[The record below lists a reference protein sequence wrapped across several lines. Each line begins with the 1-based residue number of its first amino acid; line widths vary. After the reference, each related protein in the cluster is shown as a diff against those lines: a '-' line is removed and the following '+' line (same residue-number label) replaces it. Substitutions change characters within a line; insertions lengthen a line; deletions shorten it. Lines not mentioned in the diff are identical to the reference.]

1 MAKRPPLWPTGFS
14 VRLSHFLLAA
24 LLAAGSGVAATTGTV
39 SGLANTDKLGD
50 TLEIKTSLLRPCSK
64 ILAYDCVKVEVSMPV
79 DAPIETVWQ
88 VITDYQHAAQFIS
101 NLKSSTETSIGP
113 NSLQVEQVG
122 RVSLA
127 ALHVD
132 IKTVYKVSLNPTE
145 KKITNVS
152 VGGDLKTVNMET
164 QLQSKG
170 NGSTL
175 LLYTMVTDPGPWAP
189 LVVAEEL
196 LKRQAR
202 QGFEDLKREIL
213 KRSNANSTSNSNSMS
228 TATRP

>member
-1 MAKRPPLWPTGFS
+1 MALRTSLRPCGLKMWLG
-14 VRLSHFLLAA
+14 HFFLMA
-24 LLAAGSGVAATTGTV
+24 LLAGGSVAGASP
-39 SGLANTDKLGD
+39 SDKLND
-50 TLEIKTSLLRPCSK
+50 PLEIKTALLRPCHK
-64 ILAYDCVKVEVSMPV
+64 NLAYDCVKVDVSMQV
-79 DAPIETVWQ
+79 DAPVETVWQ

-101 NLKSSTETSIGP
+101 NLKSSSETPLGP

-122 RVSLA
+122 RVGLG
-127 ALHVD
+127 ALSVE
-132 IKTVYKVSLNPTE
+132 IKTVYKVSLNPSE

-164 QLQSKG
+164 QLQSKA

-189 LVVAEEL
+189 LAMTEEL

-202 QGFEDLKREIL
+202 QGFDDLRREIL
-213 KRSNANSTSNSNSMS
+213 KRSNANSTVNSNANSS
-228 TATRP
+228 ATVTRQ

>member
-1 MAKRPPLWPTGFS
+1 
-14 VRLSHFLLAA
+14 
-24 LLAAGSGVAATTGTV
+24 
-39 SGLANTDKLGD
+39 
-50 TLEIKTSLLRPCSK
+50 
-64 ILAYDCVKVEVSMPV
+64 MPV
-79 DAPIETVWQ
+79 DAPIETVWE

-101 NLKSSTETSIGP
+101 NLKSSTETPLGP
-113 NSLQVEQVG
+113 NNLQVEQVG

-127 ALHVD
+127 GFHVD

-164 QLQSKG
+164 QLQTKS

-175 LLYTMVTDPGPWAP
+175 LLYTMVTDPGPVAP

-202 QGFEDLKREIL
+202 QGFDDLRREIL
-213 KRSNANSTSNSNSMS
+213 KRSNANSTSNSSS